1 MIRSGAVD
9 RVGLYGYTL
18 CYRFT
23 KEAAYLRQ
31 AEAIADFILSW
42 SNMPED
48 GVPYWDMKAPGI
60 PDVPRDA
67 SAAAIIASGL
77 YELSEYADMEKG
89 KKYKAAADK
98 IIDSLNRSYQS
109 EYGANYGF
117 LLLHST
123 GSAPH
128 ESEVDVPLSYADY
141 YYLEALWR
149 KRSLDN

>member
-1 MIRSGAVD
+1 MHLKHLYLSNFKNYTEAELDFWKRCPTVWDESLAIDGEPGEYIVQARRSGAAWY
-9 RVGLYGYTL
+9 VGVLNGLDGRELTL
-18 CYRFT
+18 DTSLFT
-23 KEAAYLRQ
+23 
-31 AEAIADFILSW
+31 
-42 SNMPED
+42 
-48 GVPYWDMKAPGI
+48 
-60 PDVPRDA
+60 
-67 SAAAIIASGL
+67 
-77 YELSEYADMEKG
+77 EKG
-89 KKYKAAADK
+89 KKYKVAADK

-128 ESEVDVPLSYADY
+128 KSEVDVPLSYADY